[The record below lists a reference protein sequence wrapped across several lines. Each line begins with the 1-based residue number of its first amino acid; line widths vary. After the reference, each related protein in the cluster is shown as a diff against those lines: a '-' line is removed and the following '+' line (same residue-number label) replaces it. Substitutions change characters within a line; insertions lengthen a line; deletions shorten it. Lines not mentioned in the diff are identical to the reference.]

1 MRRRKKLIHW
11 MAAVFLFAGSLVAE
25 AQNVSFN
32 NERLTLKQAFEKIE
46 SVSNYKIAYNA
57 SQLNVN
63 RQVVLNQKNKS
74 VKQIVEDLLSGTG
87 YTCEVKGNQ
96 IVVVPMKTND
106 SQAAKIT
113 VQGKVT
119 DETGEGLIG
128 VSIMEKGTNNG
139 VVTDIDG
146 NFSILTNA
154 KAMLVFSYVGYQSIE
169 LSAKANMKI
178 TLFEDKKVLD
188 DVVVVG
194 YGVQKKR
201 DVSTAISQIK
211 ANDIADLPSAD
222 IRQSMAGKMPGVQVM
237 QTSGDPEGNNLIVRV
252 RGVSSATAG
261 NEPLYIV
268 DGVPMENGLS
278 NLNTNDVESIEV
290 LKDASS
296 AAIYGSRGS
305 NGVVIITT
313 KKGTSDKVKVG
324 YDGYFG
330 WDKVSKKLPMLN
342 AYQYAQMAKEGHDAA
357 YFDLHPG
364 GTDPNG
370 SRPESYSNYPVELY
384 PYLEGQAGLTDT
396 DWQDEIFRQGHTTN
410 HNVSIQGK
418 SDAVN
423 YFISANYYDKKGIII
438 ESDYKKYSFR
448 MNLDGKF
455 KRFKYGVNFSP
466 SYSVS
471 DRVNA
476 SGPYGNGGV
485 VQSALAYSPIWP
497 VYNSDGS
504 FNFQGNGYW
513 RIGNDYQH
521 NEILNPVALAK
532 LQSDRVER
540 MALVGRIYA
549 GFDFGHGFSFQTSF
563 GGNYYG
569 AQNDTFRESTLPL
582 VGKAY
587 YDSPSN
593 PVGESSHGSYYNW
606 LWENQLNYHGVFGE
620 HTIDAVLV
628 QSAQNETYRGV
639 YVKATDYPNDYIQTI
654 TGGTVTDG
662 NSKTTQWSLASYLA
676 RAQYSYKG
684 RYMLSAAIRADG
696 SSRFGKN
703 NRWGYFPSASVAW
716 RFSDENFIKEKKAF
730 SWLNDA
736 KLRFSYGQTGN
747 FNIGN
752 YEHLAT
758 MGTEDYV
765 LGENNGVRAN
775 GYKPNGVE
783 NPDLTW
789 EKTSMMNVGLDLMAF
804 GGYFG
809 ATIEYYNATTT
820 DMLLNVPI
828 PRLTGYQTTRMNIGK
843 VNNRGWELTLT
854 SQHSYKSGL
863 KYSFNAT
870 YSRNIN
876 EVKAL
881 GANDTPIISTG
892 SVAHAYYITK
902 VGERIGSYYLLVQDG
917 IFKNEDELKGY
928 PHVGNSKVGDF
939 RFIDVDNDGVIDLDK
954 DRTIVG
960 NYMPDFTYGFGG
972 TLGYKG
978 VDFSFNFQG
987 VYGNE
992 ILNLNRRYLDNME
1005 GNVNGTTVALDR
1017 FISPENPG
1025 SGLVNRA
1032 NRKTTGNN
1040 SRTSTWHLE
1049 DGSYLRLQNI
1059 TIGYTFPKK
1068 WTQKLYIDK
1077 LRVYVSANNL
1087 KTWTN
1092 YSGYN
1097 PEVSLRSSDA
1107 LSPGEDYG
1115 TYPLSKTIMVGVNI
1129 TTF

>member
-1 MRRRKKLIHW
+1 MKQRNNLIPW
-11 MAAVFLFAGSLVAE
+11 IAAILLLAVSLSVR

-32 NERLTLKQAFEKIE
+32 NERLTLKKAFEKIE

-57 SQLNVN
+57 SQLDVN
-63 RQVVLNQKNKS
+63 KQVVLNQKNKT
-74 VKQIVEDLLSGTG
+74 VTQVIEDLLSDTGCTYELKGT
-87 YTCEVKGNQ
+87 Q
-96 IVVVPMKTND
+96 IVIVPKRVNNTA
-106 SQAAKIT
+106 SSKIT
-113 VQGKVT
+113 IKGKVV
-119 DETGEGLIG
+119 DESGEGVIG
-128 VSIMEKGTNNG
+128 ASILEKGTSNG
-139 VVTDIDG
+139 VITDFDG
-146 NFSILTNA
+146 NFTISADA
-154 KAMLVFSYVGYQSIE
+154 KSTLVFSYIGFQSVE
-169 LSAKANMKI
+169 KMASPNMSI
-178 TLFEDKKVLD
+178 TLFEDKQVLD
-188 DVVVVG
+188 EVVVVG

-211 ANDIADLPSAD
+211 ADDIADLPSAD

-261 NEPLYIV
+261 NDPLYII

-278 NLNTNDVESIEV
+278 NINANDVESIEV

-324 YDGYFG
+324 YDGYYG
-330 WDKVSKKLPMLN
+330 WDKVSRKLPMMN
-342 AYQYAQMAKEGHDAA
+342 AYQFAQISKEAHDNA
-357 YFDLHPG
+357 YYDLHPG
-364 GTDPNG
+364 GNDPNG
-370 SRPESYSNYPVELY
+370 SRPESYSNYPMELY
-384 PYLEGQAGLTDT
+384 PYLTGEEGLTDT
-396 DWQDEIFRQGHTTN
+396 DWQDEIFRGGYTTS
-410 HNVSIQGK
+410 HNISIQGK

-423 YFISANYYDKKGIII
+423 YFISANYYDKNGIII
-438 ESDYKKYSFR
+438 ESDYQKYSFR
-448 MNLDGKF
+448 MNLDGKY
-455 KRFKYGVNFSP
+455 KRFNYGINVSP

-471 DRVNA
+471 NRVNA
-476 SGPYGNGGV
+476 SGSYGNEGI
-485 VQSALAYSPIWP
+485 VQSALAYCPIWP
-497 VYNSDGS
+497 VYNADGS
-504 FNFQGNGYW
+504 FNYQGNGFW

-532 LQSDRVER
+532 LHSDRVER
-540 MALVGRIYA
+540 MTLVGRLYA
-549 GFDFGHGFSFQTSF
+549 GFDFGKGFSFQTSF

-569 AQNDTFRESTLPL
+569 AQNDTYRESSLPL
-582 VGKAY
+582 LGKAY
-587 YDSPSN
+587 YDTPSN

-606 LWENQLNYHGVFGE
+606 LWENQLNYNATFGE
-620 HTIDAVLV
+620 HTINAVLV

-639 YVKATDYPNDYIQTI
+639 DVKATDYPNDYIQTI
-654 TGGTVTDG
+654 DGGTVTQG
-662 NSKTTQWSLASYLA
+662 SSKKTQWSLASYLA
-676 RAQYSYKG
+676 RVQYSYMG

-716 RFSDENFIKEKKAF
+716 RFSDERFIKEKKAF
-730 SWLNDA
+730 SWIDDA

-747 FNIGN
+747 FDIGN

-765 LGENNGVRAN
+765 LGEGSGSRAN

-789 EKTSMMNVGLDLMAF
+789 EKTSMMNIGLDLLAF

-809 ATIEYYNATTT
+809 ATIEYYNSITT

-828 PRLTGYQTTRMNIGK
+828 PRLTGYQTTRMNIGEVK
-843 VNNRGWELTLT
+843 NNGWEITLT
-854 SQHSYKSGL
+854 SQHSYKNGL

-870 YSRNIN
+870 YSRNVN

-881 GANDTPIISTG
+881 GANDTPIISSG

-902 VGERIGSYYLLVQDG
+902 VGERIGSYYLLIQDG
-917 IFKNEDELKGY
+917 IFKNEDELKAY
-928 PHVGNSKVGDF
+928 PHVSNAKVGDF
-939 RFIDVDNDGVIDLDK
+939 RFIDVDGDGVIDLDK

-978 VDFSFNFQG
+978 IDLSFNFQG

-1005 GNVNGTTVALDR
+1005 GNVNGTT
-1017 FISPENPG
+1017 I
-1025 SGLVNRA
+1025 GLNRYVDPNNIGNGKINRA

-1059 TIGYTFPKK
+1059 TLGYTFPKK
-1068 WTQKLYIDK
+1068 WINKLHLDK
-1077 LRVYVSANNL
+1077 LRIYVSANNL

-1092 YSGYN
+1092 YTGYN
-1097 PEVSLRSSDA
+1097 PEVSLRNSDA
-1107 LSPGEDYG
+1107 LTPGEDYG
-1115 TYPLSKTIMVGVNI
+1115 TYPLSKTFMVGLNI

>member
-1 MRRRKKLIHW
+1 MKQRNNLIPW
-11 MAAVFLFAGSLVAE
+11 ITAIILLAVSLSVG

-57 SQLNVN
+57 SQLDVN
-63 RQVVLNQKNKS
+63 KQVVLNQKNKT
-74 VKQIVEDLLSGTG
+74 VTQVIEDLLSDTGCTYELKGT
-87 YTCEVKGNQ
+87 Q
-96 IVVVPMKTND
+96 IVIVPKRINNTA
-106 SQAAKIT
+106 SSKIT
-113 VQGKVT
+113 IKGKVV
-119 DETGEGLIG
+119 DESGEGVIG
-128 VSIMEKGTNNG
+128 ASILEKGTSNG
-139 VVTDIDG
+139 VITDFDG
-146 NFSILTNA
+146 NFTISADA
-154 KAMLVFSYVGYQSIE
+154 KSTLVFSYIGFQSVE
-169 LSAKANMKI
+169 KMASPNMSI
-178 TLFEDKKVLD
+178 TLFEDKQVLD
-188 DVVVVG
+188 EVVVVG

-211 ANDIADLPSAD
+211 ADDRADLPSAD

-261 NEPLYIV
+261 NDPLYII

-278 NLNTNDVESIEV
+278 NINANDVESIEV

-324 YDGYFG
+324 YDGYYG
-330 WDKVSKKLPMLN
+330 WDKVSRKLPMMN
-342 AYQYAQMAKEGHDAA
+342 AYQFAQISKEAHDNA
-357 YFDLHPG
+357 YYDLHPG
-364 GTDPNG
+364 GNDPNG
-370 SRPESYSNYPVELY
+370 SRPESYSNYPMELY
-384 PYLEGQAGLTDT
+384 PYLTGEEGLTDT
-396 DWQDEIFRQGHTTN
+396 DWQDEIFRGGYTTS
-410 HNVSIQGK
+410 HNISIQGK

-423 YFISANYYDKKGIII
+423 YFISANYYDKNGIII
-438 ESDYKKYSFR
+438 ESDYQKYSFR
-448 MNLDGKF
+448 MNLDGKY
-455 KRFKYGVNFSP
+455 KRFNYGINVSP

-471 DRVNA
+471 NRVNA
-476 SGPYGNGGV
+476 SGSYGNEGI
-485 VQSALAYSPIWP
+485 VQSALAYCPIWP
-497 VYNSDGS
+497 VYNADGS
-504 FNFQGNGYW
+504 FNYQGNGFW

-540 MALVGRIYA
+540 MTLVGRLYA
-549 GFDFGHGFSFQTSF
+549 GFDFGKGFSFQTSF

-569 AQNDTFRESTLPL
+569 AQNDTYRESSLPL
-582 VGKAY
+582 LGKAY
-587 YDSPSN
+587 YDTPSN

-606 LWENQLNYHGVFGE
+606 LWENQLNYNATFGE
-620 HTIDAVLV
+620 HTINAVLV

-639 YVKATDYPNDYIQTI
+639 DVKATDYPNDYIQTI
-654 TGGTVTDG
+654 DGGTVTQG
-662 NSKTTQWSLASYLA
+662 SSKKTQWSLASYLA
-676 RAQYSYKG
+676 RVQYSYMG

-716 RFSDENFIKEKKAF
+716 RFSDERFIKEKKAF
-730 SWLNDA
+730 SWIDDA
-736 KLRFSYGQTGN
+736 KIRFSYGQTGN
-747 FNIGN
+747 FDIGN

-765 LGENNGVRAN
+765 LGEGSGSRAN

-789 EKTSMMNVGLDLMAF
+789 EKTSMMNIGLDLLAF

-809 ATIEYYNATTT
+809 ATIEYYNSITT

-828 PRLTGYQTTRMNIGK
+828 PRLTGYQTTRMNIGEVK
-843 VNNRGWELTLT
+843 NNGWEITLT
-854 SQHSYKSGL
+854 SQHSYKNGL

-870 YSRNIN
+870 YSRNVN

-881 GANDTPIISTG
+881 GANDTPIISSG

-902 VGERIGSYYLLVQDG
+902 VGERIGSYYLLIQDG
-917 IFKNEDELKGY
+917 IFKNEDELKAY
-928 PHVGNSKVGDF
+928 PHVSNAKVGDF
-939 RFIDVDNDGVIDLDK
+939 RFIDVDGDGVIDLDK

-978 VDFSFNFQG
+978 IDLSFNFQG

-1005 GNVNGTTVALDR
+1005 GNVNGTT
-1017 FISPENPG
+1017 I
-1025 SGLVNRA
+1025 GLNRYVDPNNIGNGKINRA

-1059 TIGYTFPKK
+1059 TLGYTFPKK
-1068 WTQKLYIDK
+1068 WINKLHLDK
-1077 LRVYVSANNL
+1077 LRIYVSANNL

-1092 YSGYN
+1092 YTGYN
-1097 PEVSLRSSDA
+1097 PEVSLRNSDA
-1107 LSPGEDYG
+1107 LTPGEDYG
-1115 TYPLSKTIMVGVNI
+1115 TYPLSKTFMVGLNI

>member
-1 MRRRKKLIHW
+1 MKQRNNLIPW
-11 MAAVFLFAGSLVAE
+11 ITAIILLAVSLSVG

-57 SQLNVN
+57 SQLDVN
-63 RQVVLNQKNKS
+63 KQVVLNQKNKT
-74 VKQIVEDLLSGTG
+74 VTQVIEDLLSDTGCTYELKGT
-87 YTCEVKGNQ
+87 Q
-96 IVVVPMKTND
+96 IVIVPKRINNTA
-106 SQAAKIT
+106 SSKIT
-113 VQGKVT
+113 IKGKVV
-119 DETGEGLIG
+119 DESGEGVIG
-128 VSIMEKGTNNG
+128 ASILEKGTSNG
-139 VVTDIDG
+139 VITDFDG
-146 NFSILTNA
+146 NFTISADA
-154 KAMLVFSYVGYQSIE
+154 KSTLVFSYIGFQSVE
-169 LSAKANMKI
+169 KMASPNMSI
-178 TLFEDKKVLD
+178 TLFEDKQVLD
-188 DVVVVG
+188 EVVVVG

-211 ANDIADLPSAD
+211 ADDIADLPSAD

-261 NEPLYIV
+261 NDPLYII

-278 NLNTNDVESIEV
+278 NINANDVESIEV

-324 YDGYFG
+324 YDGYYG
-330 WDKVSKKLPMLN
+330 WDKVSRKLPMMN
-342 AYQYAQMAKEGHDAA
+342 AYQFAQISKEAHDNA
-357 YFDLHPG
+357 YYDLHPG
-364 GTDPNG
+364 GNDPNG
-370 SRPESYSNYPVELY
+370 SRPESYSNYPMELY
-384 PYLEGQAGLTDT
+384 PYLTGEEGLTDT
-396 DWQDEIFRQGHTTN
+396 DWQDEIFRGGYTTS
-410 HNVSIQGK
+410 HNISIQGK

-423 YFISANYYDKKGIII
+423 YFISANYYDKNGIII
-438 ESDYKKYSFR
+438 ESDYQKYSFR
-448 MNLDGKF
+448 MNLDGKY
-455 KRFKYGVNFSP
+455 KRFNYGINVSP

-471 DRVNA
+471 NRVNA
-476 SGPYGNGGV
+476 SGSYGNEGI
-485 VQSALAYSPIWP
+485 VQSALAYCPIWP
-497 VYNSDGS
+497 VYDADGS
-504 FNFQGNGYW
+504 FNYQGNGFW

-540 MALVGRIYA
+540 MTLVGRLYA
-549 GFDFGHGFSFQTSF
+549 GFDFGKGFSFQTSF

-569 AQNDTFRESTLPL
+569 AQNDTYRESSLPL
-582 VGKAY
+582 LGKAY
-587 YDSPSN
+587 YDTPSN

-606 LWENQLNYHGVFGE
+606 LWENQLNYNATFGE
-620 HTIDAVLV
+620 HTINAVLV

-639 YVKATDYPNDYIQTI
+639 DVKATDYPNDYIQTI
-654 TGGTVTDG
+654 DGGTVTQG
-662 NSKTTQWSLASYLA
+662 SSKKTQWSLASYLA
-676 RAQYSYKG
+676 RVQYSYMG

-716 RFSDENFIKEKKAF
+716 RFSDERFIKEKKAF
-730 SWLNDA
+730 SWIDDA
-736 KLRFSYGQTGN
+736 KIRFSYGQTGN
-747 FNIGN
+747 FDIGN

-765 LGENNGVRAN
+765 LGEGSGSRAN

-789 EKTSMMNVGLDLMAF
+789 EKTSMMNIGLDLLAF

-809 ATIEYYNATTT
+809 ATIEYYNSITT

-828 PRLTGYQTTRMNIGK
+828 PRLTGYQTTRMNIGEVK
-843 VNNRGWELTLT
+843 NNGWEITLT
-854 SQHSYKSGL
+854 SQHSYKNGL

-870 YSRNIN
+870 YSRNVN

-881 GANDTPIISTG
+881 GANDTPIISSG

-902 VGERIGSYYLLVQDG
+902 VGERIGSYYLLIQDG
-917 IFKNEDELKGY
+917 IFKNEDELKAY
-928 PHVGNSKVGDF
+928 PHVSNAKVGDF
-939 RFIDVDNDGVIDLDK
+939 RFIDVDGDGVIDLDK

-978 VDFSFNFQG
+978 IDLSFNFQG

-1005 GNVNGTTVALDR
+1005 GNVNGTT
-1017 FISPENPG
+1017 I
-1025 SGLVNRA
+1025 GLNRYVDPNNIGNGKINRA

-1059 TIGYTFPKK
+1059 TLGYTFPKK
-1068 WTQKLYIDK
+1068 WINKLHLDK
-1077 LRVYVSANNL
+1077 LRIYVSANNL

-1092 YSGYN
+1092 YTGYN
-1097 PEVSLRSSDA
+1097 PEVSLRNSDA
-1107 LSPGEDYG
+1107 LTPGEDYG
-1115 TYPLSKTIMVGVNI
+1115 TYPLSKTFMVGLNI

>member
-1 MRRRKKLIHW
+1 MKQRNNLIPW
-11 MAAVFLFAGSLVAE
+11 IAAILLLAVSLSVR

-57 SQLNVN
+57 SQLDVN
-63 RQVVLNQKNKS
+63 KQVVLNQKNKT
-74 VKQIVEDLLSGTG
+74 VTQVIEDLLSDTGCTYELKGT
-87 YTCEVKGNQ
+87 Q
-96 IVVVPMKTND
+96 IVIVPKRVNNTA
-106 SQAAKIT
+106 SSKIT
-113 VQGKVT
+113 IKGKVV
-119 DETGEGLIG
+119 DESGEGVIG
-128 VSIMEKGTNNG
+128 ASILEKGTSNG
-139 VVTDIDG
+139 VITDFDG
-146 NFSILTNA
+146 NFTISADA
-154 KAMLVFSYVGYQSIE
+154 KSTLVFSYIGFQSVE
-169 LSAKANMKI
+169 KMASPNMSI
-178 TLFEDKKVLD
+178 TLFEDKQVLD
-188 DVVVVG
+188 EVVVVG

-211 ANDIADLPSAD
+211 ADDIADLPSAD

-261 NEPLYIV
+261 NDPLYII

-278 NLNTNDVESIEV
+278 NINANDVESIEV

-324 YDGYFG
+324 YDGYYG
-330 WDKVSKKLPMLN
+330 WDKVSRKLPMMN
-342 AYQYAQMAKEGHDAA
+342 AYQFAQISKEAHDNA
-357 YFDLHPG
+357 YYDLHPG
-364 GTDPNG
+364 GNDPNG
-370 SRPESYSNYPVELY
+370 SRPESYSNYPMELY
-384 PYLEGQAGLTDT
+384 PYLTGEEGLTDT
-396 DWQDEIFRQGHTTN
+396 DWQDEIFRGGYTTS
-410 HNVSIQGK
+410 HNISIQGK

-423 YFISANYYDKKGIII
+423 YFISANYYDKNGIII
-438 ESDYKKYSFR
+438 ESDYQKYSFR
-448 MNLDGKF
+448 MNLDGKY
-455 KRFKYGVNFSP
+455 KRFNYGINVSP

-471 DRVNA
+471 NRVNA
-476 SGPYGNGGV
+476 SGSYGNEGI
-485 VQSALAYSPIWP
+485 VQSALAYCPIWP
-497 VYNSDGS
+497 VYNADGS
-504 FNFQGNGYW
+504 FNYQGNGFW

-532 LQSDRVER
+532 LHSDRVER
-540 MALVGRIYA
+540 MTLVGRLYA
-549 GFDFGHGFSFQTSF
+549 GFDFGKGFSFQTSF

-569 AQNDTFRESTLPL
+569 AQNDTYRESSLPL
-582 VGKAY
+582 LGKAY
-587 YDSPSN
+587 YDTPSN

-606 LWENQLNYHGVFGE
+606 LWENQLNYNATFGE
-620 HTIDAVLV
+620 HTINAVLV

-639 YVKATDYPNDYIQTI
+639 DVKATDYPNDYIQTI
-654 TGGTVTDG
+654 DGGTVTQG
-662 NSKTTQWSLASYLA
+662 SSKKTQWSLASYLA
-676 RAQYSYKG
+676 RVQYSYMG

-716 RFSDENFIKEKKAF
+716 RFSDERFIKEKKAF
-730 SWLNDA
+730 SWIDDA

-747 FNIGN
+747 FDIGN

-765 LGENNGVRAN
+765 LGEGSGSRAN

-789 EKTSMMNVGLDLMAF
+789 EKTSMMNIGLDLLAF

-809 ATIEYYNATTT
+809 ATIEYYNSITT

-828 PRLTGYQTTRMNIGK
+828 PRLTGYQTTRMNIGEVK
-843 VNNRGWELTLT
+843 NNGWEITLT
-854 SQHSYKSGL
+854 SQHSYKNGL

-870 YSRNIN
+870 YSRNVN

-881 GANDTPIISTG
+881 GANDTPIISSG

-902 VGERIGSYYLLVQDG
+902 VGERIGSYYLLIQDG
-917 IFKNEDELKGY
+917 IFKNEDELKAY
-928 PHVGNSKVGDF
+928 PHVSNAKVGDF
-939 RFIDVDNDGVIDLDK
+939 RFIDVDGDGVIDLDK

-978 VDFSFNFQG
+978 IDLSFNFQG

-1005 GNVNGTTVALDR
+1005 GNVNGTT
-1017 FISPENPG
+1017 I
-1025 SGLVNRA
+1025 GLNRYVDPNNIGNGKINRA

-1059 TIGYTFPKK
+1059 TLGYTFPKK
-1068 WTQKLYIDK
+1068 WINKLHLDK
-1077 LRVYVSANNL
+1077 LRIYVSANNL

-1092 YSGYN
+1092 YTGYN
-1097 PEVSLRSSDA
+1097 PEVSLRNSDA
-1107 LSPGEDYG
+1107 LTPGEDYG
-1115 TYPLSKTIMVGVNI
+1115 TYPLSKTFMVGLNI

>member
-1 MRRRKKLIHW
+1 MKQRNNLIPW
-11 MAAVFLFAGSLVAE
+11 ITAIILLAVSLSVR

-57 SQLNVN
+57 SQLDVN
-63 RQVVLNQKNKS
+63 KQVVLNQKNKT
-74 VKQIVEDLLSGTG
+74 VTQVIEDLLSDTGCTYELKGT
-87 YTCEVKGNQ
+87 Q
-96 IVVVPMKTND
+96 IVIVPKRVNNTA
-106 SQAAKIT
+106 SSKIT
-113 VQGKVT
+113 IKGKVV
-119 DETGEGLIG
+119 DESGEGVIG
-128 VSIMEKGTNNG
+128 ASILEKGTSNG
-139 VVTDIDG
+139 VITDFDG
-146 NFSILTNA
+146 NFTISADA
-154 KAMLVFSYVGYQSIE
+154 KSTLVFSYIGFQTIE
-169 LSAKANMKI
+169 KMASPNMNI
-178 TLFEDKKVLD
+178 TLFEDKQVLD
-188 DVVVVG
+188 EVVVVG

-211 ANDIADLPSAD
+211 ADDIADLPSAD

-261 NEPLYIV
+261 NDPLYII

-278 NLNTNDVESIEV
+278 NINANDVESIEV

-324 YDGYFG
+324 YDGYYG
-330 WDKVSKKLPMLN
+330 WDKVSRKLPMMN
-342 AYQYAQMAKEGHDAA
+342 AYQFAQISKEAHDNA
-357 YFDLHPG
+357 YYDLHPG
-364 GTDPNG
+364 GNDPNG
-370 SRPESYSNYPVELY
+370 ARPESYSNYPMELY
-384 PYLEGQAGLTDT
+384 PYLTGEVGLTDT
-396 DWQDEIFRQGHTTN
+396 DWQDEIFRGGYTTS
-410 HNVSIQGK
+410 HNISIQGK

-423 YFISANYYDKKGIII
+423 YFISANYYDKNGIII
-438 ESDYKKYSFR
+438 ESDYQKYSFR
-448 MNLDGKF
+448 MNLDGKY
-455 KRFKYGVNFSP
+455 KRFNYGINVSP

-471 DRVNA
+471 NRVNA
-476 SGPYGNGGV
+476 SGSYGNQGI
-485 VQSALAYSPIWP
+485 VQSALAYCPIWP
-497 VYNSDGS
+497 VYNADGS
-504 FNFQGNGYW
+504 FNYQGNGFW

-532 LQSDRVER
+532 LRSDRVER
-540 MALVGRIYA
+540 MTLVGRLYA
-549 GFDFGHGFSFQTSF
+549 GFDFGKGFSFQTSF

-569 AQNDTFRESTLPL
+569 AQNDTYRESSLPL
-582 VGKAY
+582 LGKAY
-587 YDSPSN
+587 YDTPSN

-606 LWENQLNYHGVFGE
+606 LWENQLNYNATFGE
-620 HTIDAVLV
+620 HTINAVLV

-639 YVKATDYPNDYIQTI
+639 DVKATDYPNDYIQTI
-654 TGGTVTDG
+654 DGGTVTQG
-662 NSKTTQWSLASYLA
+662 SSKKTQWSLASYLA
-676 RAQYSYKG
+676 RVQYSYMG

-716 RFSDENFIKEKKAF
+716 RFSDERFIKEKKAF
-730 SWLNDA
+730 SWIDDA
-736 KLRFSYGQTGN
+736 KIRFSYGQTGN
-747 FNIGN
+747 FDIGN

-765 LGENNGVRAN
+765 LGEGSGSRAN

-789 EKTSMMNVGLDLMAF
+789 EKTSMMNIGLDLLAF

-809 ATIEYYNATTT
+809 ATIEYYNSITT

-828 PRLTGYQTTRMNIGK
+828 PRLTGYQTTRMNIGEVK
-843 VNNRGWELTLT
+843 NNGWEITLT
-854 SQHSYKSGL
+854 SQHSYKNGL

-870 YSRNIN
+870 YSRNVN

-881 GANDTPIISTG
+881 GANDTPIISSG

-902 VGERIGSYYLLVQDG
+902 VGERIGSYYLLIQDG
-917 IFKNEDELKGY
+917 IFKNEDELKAY
-928 PHVGNSKVGDF
+928 PHVSNAKVGDF
-939 RFIDVDNDGVIDLDK
+939 RFIDVDGDGVIDLDK

-978 VDFSFNFQG
+978 IDLSFNFQG

-1005 GNVNGTTVALDR
+1005 GNVNGTT
-1017 FISPENPG
+1017 I
-1025 SGLVNRA
+1025 GLNRYVDPNNIGNGKINRA

-1059 TIGYTFPKK
+1059 TLGYTFPKK
-1068 WTQKLYIDK
+1068 WINKLHLDK
-1077 LRVYVSANNL
+1077 LRIYVSANNL

-1092 YSGYN
+1092 YTGYN
-1097 PEVSLRSSDA
+1097 PEVSLRNSDA
-1107 LSPGEDYG
+1107 LTPGEDYG
-1115 TYPLSKTIMVGVNI
+1115 TYPLSKTFMVGLNI